1 MCILLL
7 VGQRQKLNPRM
18 LLFCAF
24 FAADVA
30 AAAVVRMAVSESER
44 FIHAVQVQFTVLRIQ
59 MLSLSGALARSLS
72 YRARFV
78 SYLTDAD
85 TYVAAGVAAYCF
97 FPSPLCSKYVALYIR
112 STDVM

>member
-59 MLSLSGALARSLS
+59 MLSLWRSRPLS
-72 YRARFV
+72 ILQGTLRFV
-78 SYLTDAD
+78 SHGCGYICRCRRRCLL
-85 TYVAAGVAAYCF
+85 F
-97 FPSPLCSKYVALYIR
+97 FFSFPL
-112 STDVM
+112 M